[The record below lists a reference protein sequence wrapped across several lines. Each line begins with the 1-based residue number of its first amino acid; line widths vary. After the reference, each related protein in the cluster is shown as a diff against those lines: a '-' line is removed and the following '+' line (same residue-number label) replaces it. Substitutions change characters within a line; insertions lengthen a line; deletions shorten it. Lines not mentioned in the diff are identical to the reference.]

1 MRKDAGAL
9 TTLPRSIYHL
19 ADAVNWPSIQ
29 RYGLLST
36 SALLDLAG
44 VQGSERERIERQ
56 QRFQQITLPN
66 GVIIRDQ
73 RPMPPSALE
82 RCLHDMA
89 PHEWYALLNAKVFFW
104 LDNER
109 LSRMLKANRRS
120 PQMLLTVDTGRLLTA
135 YAEQVSLTPINTG
148 NARRRPATRGR
159 QTFVPYHTWLK
170 SRWAS
175 EAAALGTPPRSKS
188 HPPAELTITHAVPD
202 FMEFVIHSELIKL

>member
-66 GVIIRDQ
+66 GVIILDQ

-159 QTFVPYHTWLK
+159 QTFVPYHTWL
-170 SRWAS
+170 RA
-175 EAAALGTPPRSKS
+175 
-188 HPPAELTITHAVPD
+188 
-202 FMEFVIHSELIKL
+202 